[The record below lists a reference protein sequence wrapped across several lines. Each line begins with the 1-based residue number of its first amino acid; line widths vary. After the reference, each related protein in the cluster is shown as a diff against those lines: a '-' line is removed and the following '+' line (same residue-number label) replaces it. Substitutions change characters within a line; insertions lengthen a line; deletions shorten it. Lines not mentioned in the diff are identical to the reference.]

1 MEEPSTVESETWPN
15 HPPAAEYVQRTQFYI
30 PLSVPWATRV
40 LIASNLV
47 VFLAMIVYGY
57 LQYGDFNGTENSD
70 VLITFGAKY
79 TPLIVAGQYWRLFTA
94 MFLHI
99 GIMHILFNLYSLYSL
114 GTLAESYFGH
124 TRFLVI
130 YIVGGLFGSLAS
142 YALSL
147 SLSAG
152 ASGAIF
158 ALAGAITVYFMI
170 YRENFGARGRAL
182 LQNMLVVIA
191 INIFL
196 GLSSSGIDN
205 WGHLGGLLG
214 GAAVAWGILPRY
226 QRPQIALPGVYPLAL
241 QKRAPTEIGWA
252 SLWIAILVIGIF
264 WATQINVTRYP
275 ELLMMH

>member
-1 MEEPSTVESETWPN
+1 MNEMPNPDPEGWPT

-30 PLSVPWATRV
+30 PLSAPWVTRG
-40 LIASNLV
+40 LIAINLL

-57 LQYGDFNGTENSD
+57 LQFGDFNGTENGE

-79 TPLIVAGQYWRLFTA
+79 TPFVVAGQYWRLLTA
-94 MFLHI
+94 MFIHI

-130 YIVGGLFGSLAS
+130 YLLGGLFGSLAS

-158 ALAGAITVYFMI
+158 GLAGAITVYFMI
-170 YRENFGARGRAL
+170 YRENFGARGRAI

-196 GLSSSGIDN
+196 GLSSAGIDN
-205 WGHLGGLLG
+205 WGHLGGLIG

-226 QRPQIALPGVYPLAL
+226 ERPPITLPGVYPLAT
-241 QKRAPTEIGWA
+241 QQRATTEIGWTA
-252 SLWIAILVIGIF
+252 LWFAILVIGTF
-264 WATQINVTRYP
+264 WATQINITRYP
-275 ELLMMH
+275 QLLTIR

>member
-1 MEEPSTVESETWPN
+1 MNEPSAQHSEGWPN

-30 PLSVPWATRV
+30 PLSVPWVTRG
-40 LIASNLV
+40 LIATNLL

-57 LQYGDFNGTENSD
+57 LQYGDLNGTENTD
-70 VLITFGAKY
+70 VLITFGAKF
-79 TPLIVAGQYWRLFTA
+79 TPLIVAGEYWRLLTA

-99 GIMHILFNLYSLYSL
+99 GLMHILFNLYSLYSL

-130 YIVGGLFGSLAS
+130 YLLSGLFGSLAS

-158 ALAGAITVYFMI
+158 GLAGAITVYFMI
-170 YRENFGARGRAL
+170 YRENFGARGRAI

-191 INIFL
+191 LNIFL
-196 GLSSSGIDN
+196 GLSSTGIDN
-205 WGHLGGLLG
+205 WGHLGGLLS
-214 GAAVAWGILPRY
+214 GAAIAWGILPRY
-226 QRPQIALPGVYPLAL
+226 ERPQIALPGVYPLAL
-241 QKRAPTEIGWA
+241 QHRTTTEIGWA
-252 SLWIAILVIGIF
+252 MLWFVILVLGTF
-264 WATQINVTRYP
+264 WATQINIARYP
-275 ELLMMH
+275 QLLTIR